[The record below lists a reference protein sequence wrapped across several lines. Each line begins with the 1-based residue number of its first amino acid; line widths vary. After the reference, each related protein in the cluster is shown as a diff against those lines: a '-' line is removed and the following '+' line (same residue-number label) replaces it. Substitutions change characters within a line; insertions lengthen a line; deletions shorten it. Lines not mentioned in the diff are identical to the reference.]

1 MSAPGL
7 RTHSRVVGVT
17 ALALATSWIVQNL
30 VVAVVVPGA
39 PTYADPISE
48 VAAFHASHRGSI
60 ALLVGL
66 EALNLPLLLGFL
78 TGLRSLVGAR
88 GGAGASW
95 LRLALAAASTYSA
108 VMAVYAVAWVATVLA
123 SEAPTV
129 SLPAVEVA
137 WRLHSAAFAFGL
149 PALGTTVVGAA
160 LAAQASGLTA
170 RWQRNLAVAGGAL
183 LLAAG
188 TVSPAVADGSPLL
201 FVGMVGYAAWL
212 VWLVATGARL
222 VGTRALLGGG
232 GPQS

>member
-1 MSAPGL
+1 
-7 RTHSRVVGVT
+7 
-17 ALALATSWIVQNL
+17 
-30 VVAVVVPGA
+30 
-39 PTYADPISE
+39 
-48 VAAFHASHRGSI
+48 
-60 ALLVGL
+60 
-66 EALNLPLLLGFL
+66 
-78 TGLRSLVGAR
+78 
-88 GGAGASW
+88 
-95 LRLALAAASTYSA
+95 
-108 VMAVYAVAWVATVLA
+108 VAWVATVLA

>member
-88 GGAGASW
+88 PDLGRGRAAGEPDDASRGAE
-95 LRLALAAASTYSA
+95 RAAARSH
-108 VMAVYAVAWVATVLA
+108 WR
-123 SEAPTV
+123 
-129 SLPAVEVA
+129 EV
-137 WRLHSAAFAFGL
+137 
-149 PALGTTVVGAA
+149 
-160 LAAQASGLTA
+160 
-170 RWQRNLAVAGGAL
+170 
-183 LLAAG
+183 
-188 TVSPAVADGSPLL
+188 D
-201 FVGMVGYAAWL
+201 
-212 VWLVATGARL
+212 
-222 VGTRALLGGG
+222 
-232 GPQS
+232 